1 MAWAGV
7 MVVTSIEK
15 PSLLL
20 ERVDKTCNVKLPF
33 KPSPLTLKVLDTF
46 LPSATVSKSSDVGL
60 TVMNGSMIN
69 GFKLSETIKSRRVE
83 LELVSKFPV
92 LDESNGDA
100 QHWTTAMTR
109 TIARSSLCFIA
120 C

>member
-1 MAWAGV
+1 
-7 MVVTSIEK
+7 MVVTLIEK

-20 ERVDKTCNVKLPF
+20 ERVDRTCNVKFPF
-33 KPSPLTLKVLDTF
+33 RPNPLNVKVLGTF
-46 LPSATVSKSSDVGL
+46 LPSVTVSKFSDVGL
-60 TVMNGSMIN
+60 TVMYGSMMK

-109 TIARSSLCFIA
+109 TIARSILCFKT